1 MVLHKTLGSR
11 FATFTIY
18 TVLIAM
24 AVLCV
29 LPLLNVFAV
38 SLSSNSA
45 IEAGRV
51 SLWPVDVTLSAYEY
65 VAKKEDFLAS
75 INVSLVRL
83 ALGVS
88 ISMLVTVLTAYP
100 LSKEYSQFKGRTWFS
115 WYFVFT
121 ILFGGGFVPT
131 YVIVR
136 NLGLID
142 SIWAL
147 VLPGAVPVFNIILL
161 LNFMRS
167 LPKEMLEASF
177 IDGAGHWSVLMRIVV
192 PLSMPAIATVTLFAI
207 VGNWNEWFNGLLY
220 MNSPEKYPLASYLQT
235 VVVKL
240 DLVNLSK
247 EQIELLGSLNNRS
260 VKAAQIFL
268 SALPVLIV
276 YPFLQRYFMSG
287 IVMGSVKE

>member
-1 MVLHKTLGSR
+1 MVLQKTIGSR
-11 FATFTIY
+11 IAAAVIY
-18 TVLIAM
+18 LALALM
-24 AVLCV
+24 ALLCL
-29 LPLLNVFAV
+29 LPLLNVFSV

-45 IEAGRV
+45 IEAGKV
-51 SLWPVDVTLSAYEY
+51 SLWPVDFTLSSYEY
-65 VAKKEDFLAS
+65 VAQKKEFLQS
-75 INVSLVRL
+75 INVSLIRL
-83 ALGVS
+83 VLGVS
-88 ISMLVTVLTAYP
+88 ISMLVTILTAYP

-136 NLGLID
+136 NLGMID
-142 SIWAL
+142 SMWAL
-147 VLPGAVPVFNIILL
+147 VLPSAVPVFNIILL

-167 LPKEMLEASF
+167 LPKEMLEASS
-177 IDGAGHWSVLMRIVV
+177 IDGAGHWSVLARIVV
-192 PLSMPAIATVTLFAI
+192 PLSMPAIATITLFTI
-207 VGNWNEWFNGLLY
+207 VGIWNEWFNGLLY
-220 MNSPEKYPLASYLQT
+220 MNSPDNYPLASYLQT

-240 DLVNLSK
+240 DLVNLSR

-287 IVMGSVKE
+287 IVVGSVKE